1 MADAQVSG
9 ARKAAIALVA
19 MGEDASA
26 ALLKHFQE
34 HEIERIVR
42 EMAALDAVPTDVN
55 DQVLGELRQL
65 ALSGASVTVGGLEQ
79 ARRLLAKSM
88 SPDQSRRLLDRVVQ
102 TAQAKAGFASLE
114 KANPVQLA
122 KFVMGEHPQTIALVL
137 AHLSAASAAEMLS
150 QLPDELRLDVIT
162 RLAGLRDIPPDVITH
177 ISNVIDQRMRALG
190 AVKRE
195 QRGGV
200 RAVAEVFNRLDRQ
213 ASKAALLQLEASSPD
228 LAVAVRNS
236 MFVFD
241 DIAKIDEAGIREI
254 VNRADKKALT
264 IALRGSTDAMRALFF
279 QNMSK
284 RAGDLMK
291 EEMES
296 LGAVKLKDVERAQQE
311 VVAIA
316 RALEEEGAISSPD
329 GGGGEAYVA

>member
-1 MADAQVSG
+1 MGDAQVSG

-26 ALLKHFQE
+26 ALLKHLQE

-42 EMAALDAVPTDVN
+42 EMAALDAVPTEVN

-88 SPDQSRRLLDRVVQ
+88 SPDQGRRLLDRVVQ
-102 TAQAKAGFASLE
+102 TAQAKAGFATLE
-114 KANPVQLA
+114 KANPAQLA

-177 ISNVIDQRMRALG
+177 ISDVIDQRMRALG

-213 ASKAALLQLEASSPD
+213 ASKAALQQLEAASPD

-254 VNRADKKALT
+254 VNRAEKKALT
-264 IALRGSTDAMRALFF
+264 IALKGSTDAMRALFF

-291 EEMES
+291 EEMDS
-296 LGAVKLKDVERAQQE
+296 MSAVKLKDVERAQQE

-316 RALEEEGAISSPD
+316 RSLEEEGAISSPD

>member
-114 KANPVQLA
+114 KANPAQLA

-213 ASKAALLQLEASSPD
+213 ASKAALQQLEAASPD

-296 LGAVKLKDVERAQQE
+296 FGALKLKDVERAQQE

-316 RALEEEGAISSPD
+316 RALEEEGAISSAD

>member
-1 MADAQVSG
+1 
-9 ARKAAIALVA
+9 
-19 MGEDASA
+19 
-26 ALLKHFQE
+26 
-34 HEIERIVR
+34 
-42 EMAALDAVPTDVN
+42 
-55 DQVLGELRQL
+55 
-65 ALSGASVTVGGLEQ
+65 
-79 ARRLLAKSM
+79 
-88 SPDQSRRLLDRVVQ
+88 
-102 TAQAKAGFASLE
+102 
-114 KANPVQLA
+114 
-122 KFVMGEHPQTIALVL
+122 
-137 AHLSAASAAEMLS
+137 MLS

>member
-114 KANPVQLA
+114 KANPAQLA

-162 RLAGLRDIPPDVITH
+162 RMAGLRDIPPDVITH

-213 ASKAALLQLEASSPD
+213 ASKAALQQLEAASPD

-264 IALRGSTDAMRALFF
+264 IALKGSTDAMRALFF

-296 LGAVKLKDVERAQQE
+296 FGA
-311 VVAIA
+311 
-316 RALEEEGAISSPD
+316 
-329 GGGGEAYVA
+329 